1 MKEST
6 WAKTSMSREGYM
18 VKWSSF
24 REDDGGSDS
33 VGVETLID
41 VLAGHNDFG
50 ELHRVPA
57 RFPLY
62 LFPVL
67 ETVCVVIERKASKQA
82 P

>member
-1 MKEST
+1 ML
-6 WAKTSMSREGYM
+6 Y
-18 VKWSSF
+18 VKLWSWGHGVHGHNVF
-24 REDDGGSDS
+24 REDDGGSEP

-67 ETVCVVIERKASKQA
+67 ETVCVVIERKQA

>member
-1 MKEST
+1 
-6 WAKTSMSREGYM
+6 MSQP
-18 VKWSSF
+18 
-24 REDDGGSDS
+24 EDDGGSEP
-33 VGVETLID
+33 ETLIE

-67 ETVCVVIERKASKQA
+67 ETVCVVIERKQA